1 MSSRRPCPWQQTL
14 GITSPELSDRSSVQ
28 HLVQHLPANRGIYR
42 SIKATHRSRGQGL
55 GNNKTAGQTRFDL
68 RFTLVAR
75 GGVEPPTFR
84 FSVGRSYQ
92 LSYLALG
99 EALHDAKWNGH
110 E

>member
-1 MSSRRPCPWQQTL
+1 MRPCCVSTV
-14 GITSPELSDRSSVQ
+14 TSRDLELLLISALAVVGLSDRSSVQ

-42 SIKATHRSRGQGL
+42 SNTATHPPRGHSL
-55 GNNKTAGQTRFDL
+55 GNNKTAGQTRSDL

-99 EALHDAKWNGH
+99 EAL
-110 E
+110 